1 MLRYAHSAVLLIA
14 LTAAG
19 LSARAASAKDF
30 GGALGW
36 IPAEI
41 STLVAIDLEGAR
53 KTAFFKELQKEIVDL
68 TGYGRDMAQMK
79 REAGLD
85 VMASVKT
92 IVYAGPDEVIKKAKQ
107 SLIILEGDF
116 DQAKI
121 KEYYEKKSKVPLT
134 EKAHALG
141 AYFEIG
147 GDSCVIFSDGFAVF
161 GSKAL
166 FDKALAAKR
175 ANEGGK
181 NAKVAALVQ
190 RMKGARHGF
199 GVIAGSAQLK
209 KFLGKDFG
217 DVQDVKSA
225 AMALDFSS
233 GFGLEI
239 IGVFADQAKASSV
252 ASSVTSE
259 LAELAAD
266 PEMKEIG
273 LEGPLSK
280 VKATAVGSEVKIAL
294 ALDAT
299 GAASFAKSLKEL
311 F

>member
-1 MLRYAHSAVLLIA
+1 MVRFAHSAVLLLA
-14 LTAAG
+14 LTALG
-19 LSARAASAKDF
+19 LSARATSAKDF
-30 GGALGW
+30 SGALGW
-36 IPAEI
+36 IPAEV
-41 STLVAIDLEGAR
+41 STLIAIDLDGAR
-53 KTAFFKELQKEIVDL
+53 KTSFFKELQKEIIDL

-107 SLIILEGDF
+107 SLIILEGEF

-121 KEYYEKKSKVPLT
+121 KEYYEKKSKVPLA
-134 EKAHALG
+134 EKTHALG
-141 AYFEIG
+141 PYFEIG
-147 GDSCVIFSDGFAVF
+147 GDSCVIFHGGFAVF
-161 GSKAL
+161 GNKAL
-166 FDKALAAKR
+166 FDKALAAKK

-181 NAKVAALVQ
+181 NAKVNALVQ
-190 RMKGARHGF
+190 RMKGSKHGF

-217 DVQDVKSA
+217 EVQDVTSA
-225 AMALDFSS
+225 ALGFDFST

-239 IGVFADQAKASSV
+239 IGVFPNAAKATSV
-252 ASSVTSE
+252 AGSVTEE
-259 LAELAAD
+259 LNALAAD

-273 LEGPLSK
+273 LEEPLSK